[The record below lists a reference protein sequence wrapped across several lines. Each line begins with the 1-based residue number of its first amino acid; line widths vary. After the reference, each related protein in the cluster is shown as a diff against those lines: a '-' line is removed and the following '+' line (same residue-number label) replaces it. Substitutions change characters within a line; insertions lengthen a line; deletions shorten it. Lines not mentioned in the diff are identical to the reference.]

1 MNLDGSMF
9 MNQRFTLGVDR
20 NGGFIG
26 LDLREGLSWK
36 MCSIFEITFVQA
48 TTGRFIPSPQAKDAY
63 LLELEKEINS
73 ERRLS
78 KSHAYPK
85 TMYLSDQARMQ
96 AK

>member
-1 MNLDGSMF
+1 MF
-9 MNQRFTLGVDR
+9 SR
-20 NGGFIG
+20 
-26 LDLREGLSWK
+26 
-36 MCSIFEITFVQA
+36 FEITFVQA
-48 TTGRFIPSPQAKDAY
+48 TTGRFYPSLQAENAY

-78 KSHAYPK
+78 KSHANPK